1 MMDPRW
7 GHAHPILTQL
17 LLDVSNSLYDGST
30 SLPRVRRAV
39 RLACRAH
46 VQHMVHF
53 MIMIMIKCT

>member
-1 MMDPRW
+1 M
-7 GHAHPILTQL
+7 TQL